1 MGEDES
7 HHVVHRR
14 RRGTCWLWSHGF
26 SHMLAPSRYCSRVS
40 NTVWLLEFAVLVS
53 QLNLHLGDIFNAAIV
68 MTAVMWEEA
77 APQSPQL
84 ALPAP
89 GALSHS
95 LPAEWG
101 HQCTLRAQGHS
112 RSTYSQ
118 VPHQHQMEQEDEN
131 KVCWCLLR
139 SQDLLKVKTR
149 VLSLFALPSAVVYLF
164 HEI

>member
-95 LPAEWG
+95 LPAE
-101 HQCTLRAQGHS
+101 
-112 RSTYSQ
+112 
-118 VPHQHQMEQEDEN
+118 
-131 KVCWCLLR
+131 
-139 SQDLLKVKTR
+139 
-149 VLSLFALPSAVVYLF
+149 
-164 HEI
+164 